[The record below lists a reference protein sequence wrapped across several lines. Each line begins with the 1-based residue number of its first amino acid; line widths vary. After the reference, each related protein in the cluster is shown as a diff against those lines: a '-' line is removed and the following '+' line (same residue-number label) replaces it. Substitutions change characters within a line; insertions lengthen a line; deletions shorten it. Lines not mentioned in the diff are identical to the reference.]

1 MDDRWTEEALAEDRD
16 PSWGLGSDVLFGE
29 DHLLEHR
36 GSAAA
41 VLGRP
46 TNAGPAASGEFVLPG
61 LAYVEPEGLVS
72 RPTATTEG
80 GELADVV
87 FGHPGGD
94 LFAEGGDLRCL
105 LCDHEQVAYRQSC
118 LPSQVEE

>member
-36 GSAAA
+36 CPAAA